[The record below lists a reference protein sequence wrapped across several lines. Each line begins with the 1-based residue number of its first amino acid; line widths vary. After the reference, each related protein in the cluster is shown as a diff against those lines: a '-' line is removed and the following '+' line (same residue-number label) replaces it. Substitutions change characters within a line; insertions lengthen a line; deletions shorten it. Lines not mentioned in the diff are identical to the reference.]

1 MGIGFCTPFCQA
13 ECNILL
19 YHTHCTVRGSLD
31 PLPNLVMII
40 MLPMIDKSLSPRL
53 YSTYDHVLYCARASD
68 EAESLHS
75 SLAVCK

>member
-13 ECNILL
+13 ECKI
-19 YHTHCTVRGSLD
+19 HTHCTVRGSLD

-40 MLPMIDKSLSPRL
+40 MLPMICPRD

-68 EAESLHS
+68 EVESLHS